1 MPTHDADL
9 SVRPPRL
16 VKVDRDWLRS
26 IGATKLIV
34 ELLLP
39 AILRSVPRWR
49 SCMAS
54 GALAKTWP
62 VCSSFSGA
70 CTSPS
75 ASITLARRRR
85 SASACLD
92 CTHHRL
98 TEVDLLQLDIG
109 DLDAP
114 GVGLRIED
122 IRREILVELFARQAS
137 RRARAVNRRLVANK
151 LCQTT
156 D

>member
-1 MPTHDADL
+1 
-9 SVRPPRL
+9 
-16 VKVDRDWLRS
+16 
-26 IGATKLIV
+26 
-34 ELLLP
+34 
-39 AILRSVPRWR
+39 
-49 SCMAS
+49 MAS

-70 CTSPS
+70 CNSPS

-85 SASACLD
+85 SASAYLD

-98 TEVDLLQLDIG
+98 IEVELLQLDIG

-122 IRREILVELFARQAS
+122 PAEILVELFARQAS

-151 LCQTT
+151 LCQ
-156 D
+156 